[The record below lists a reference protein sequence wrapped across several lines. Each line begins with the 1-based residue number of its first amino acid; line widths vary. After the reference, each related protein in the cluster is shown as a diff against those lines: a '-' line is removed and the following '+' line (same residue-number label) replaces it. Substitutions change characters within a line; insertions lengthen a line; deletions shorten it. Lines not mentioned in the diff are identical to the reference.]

1 MASLVSIDLGPCD
14 RRSPTSVAGVVY
26 LALGELATSWNF
38 AVLILI
44 APRLCSLVRPDTS
57 TAASTD
63 LTSASQGTMPGIN
76 EKMVGGVQSNCP
88 EAWEI

>member
-14 RRSPTSVAGVVY
+14 RRRPWLGVIY

-44 APRLCSLVRPDTS
+44 VSRLCSLVRPDTA

-63 LTSASQGTMPGIN
+63 LTSASQWAMPGVD
-76 EKMVGGVQSNCP
+76 EKTVGCVQSNCP
-88 EAWEI
+88 EAWER